1 MMWRTTQ
8 TDLRRNKSVVIVV
21 SGLDHEVLLSPMQ
34 PSNVARAT

>member
-8 TDLRRNKSVVIVV
+8 IDLQRSKSVVIVV
-21 SGLDHEVLLSPMQ
+21 SGLDREGLRSPMQ